1 MKIDKE
7 LSKGSTLLLI
17 LKILSEQDGY
27 GYQIVKELENKSDN
41 AFLLKEG
48 TLYPILHA
56 LESKE
61 LIESYWEDSDS
72 LRKRKYYHITKQGQD
87 HLKEKQREWD
97 YFTASVNKVLRRA
110 VYAK

>member
-41 AFLLKEG
+41 AFSLKEG

-56 LESKE
+56 LENKE
-61 LIESYWEDSDS
+61 LVESYWEDSDS
-72 LRKRKYYHITKQGQD
+72 LRKRKYYHITKKGQER
-87 HLKEKQREWD
+87 LKEKQKEWD
-97 YFTASVNKVLRRA
+97 YFTKSVNKVLRGA
-110 VYAK
+110 VYAE

>member
-17 LKILSEQDGY
+17 LKILSEHDGY
-27 GYQIVKELENKSDN
+27 GYQIVKELQSKSDN
-41 AFLLKEG
+41 AFSLKEG

-56 LESKE
+56 LESKQ

-72 LRKRKYYHITKQGQD
+72 LRKRKYYHITKKGHEQ
-87 HLKEKQREWD
+87 LREKQREWD
-97 YFTASVNKVLRRA
+97 YFTNSVNKVLRGA
-110 VYAK
+110 VYAE